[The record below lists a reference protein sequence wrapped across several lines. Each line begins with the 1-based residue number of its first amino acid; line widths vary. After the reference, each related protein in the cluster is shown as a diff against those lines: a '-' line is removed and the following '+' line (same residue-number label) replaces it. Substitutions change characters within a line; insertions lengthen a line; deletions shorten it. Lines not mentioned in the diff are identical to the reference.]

1 MARESKEKLQRE
13 KTSPFSGLSQRVI
26 VCFEMGVPYSEVRQV
41 TRPRTQGPW
50 GSSRLV
56 LGRKIPTAQW
66 PSGPQPCA
74 TSDFEIGDA
83 HFKADYYYSLRKP

>member
-56 LGRKIPTAQW
+56 LGLGNKVREREQERE
-66 PSGPQPCA
+66 Q
-74 TSDFEIGDA
+74 E
-83 HFKADYYYSLRKP
+83 